1 MEYSNVHL
9 LLVIDSCNSLLNL
22 PFVFNQKNGMW
33 ETHGEYPDIK
43 ANIIVFSCCNPI
55 EEQGAI
61 SWSFRMATKN
71 SRSTIFET
79 LEKMKLILKNN
90 NFKQVPQLTF

>member
-9 LLVIDSCNSLLNL
+9 LLVIDSCTSLLNL

-33 ETHGEYPDIK
+33 ETQGEYPDIK

-61 SWSFRMATKN
+61 SWSFRMATK
-71 SRSTIFET
+71 IVVQLF
-79 LEKMKLILKNN
+79 LKLWK
-90 NFKQVPQLTF
+90 K